1 MLSLT
6 NRHVLALF
14 LISSLL
20 IGLGSAATNVLL
32 TLETS
37 TINQHSTYYFQFI
50 DSAAWSKTGTVQIT
64 FQSPPYLFTN
74 STNITSCK
82 ETVTSNTYGLGCY
95 ASSSNSISFQW
106 TSTLV
111 TNVGNSAGDSLTMS
125 FTLLNP
131 SYVDTFSIDYSYTLT
146 AGTLYSST
154 STTVR
159 GLTAD
164 TLTSCAVTFSPSYTS
179 SLSTVNIQMTP
190 KNAIPSGGSLF
201 LSVSGYTV
209 GNTLST
215 LNTASNSSS
224 LNSSAGIVN
233 SGQTYLISNF
243 FSTAISSGTFLSF
256 SASSLLTPPT
266 TASTSFTISISTL
279 YTTSY
284 LNAIDSSSC
293 SLTVS
298 DFPITVAITFSA
310 TFYVGDA
317 LRPNI
322 TYTTPVSLTFPAD
335 SYTFTVDSTSTSYL
349 SIYTANSAGSGGY
362 IAGAFSSLFISN
374 VTSGVS
380 FPSQNMTDTFNA
392 STSIVISG
400 GMFIRSLI
408 NSGNKTV
415 FLQVFKNRNSYAS
428 GKATV
433 TVKPN
438 FLTSASILPANT
450 TVSTLTTY
458 SFTIVTKN
466 PLFTGG
472 GLKITLPSDLFI
484 NTGTCTAVASSTFSA
499 INTTVSCTASSS
511 TVIFVTNI
519 FTATFPAGTSLT
531 VNVSNIL
538 NPISI
543 KPTSTYLF

>member
-1 MLSLT
+1 MLSLA
-6 NRHVLALF
+6 NRHVQAVFLITIAF
-14 LISSLL
+14 LISNVS
-20 IGLGSAATNVLL
+20 ATNVLL
-32 TLETS
+32 TLGTS
-37 TINQHSTYYFQFI
+37 TINQYSTYEFQFI

-74 STNITSCK
+74 NTNITSCK

-95 ASSSNSISFQW
+95 ASSSSSISFQW

-111 TNVGNSAGDSLTMS
+111 TNVGGAAGDSLTMT

-154 STTVR
+154 STTVK

-164 TLTSCAVTFSPSYTS
+164 TLTACAIAFSPSYTN
-179 SLSTVNIQMTP
+179 SLSSINIQITP

-209 GNTLST
+209 GNTLTSLST
-215 LNTASNSSS
+215 GSNSTS
-224 LNSSAGIVN
+224 LSSSASIVN

-243 FSTAISSGTFLSF
+243 FSTVISSGTYLSF
-256 SASSLLTPPT
+256 SASSILTPPT
-266 TASTSFTISISTL
+266 TAASTYTISVSTL
-279 YTTSY
+279 YTASY
-284 LNAIDSSSC
+284 LNSIDTKSC

-298 DFPITVAITFSA
+298 DYPITVAVTFSA

-335 SYTFTVDSTSTSYL
+335 SYTFTVDSTSTNYL
-349 SIYTANSAGSGGY
+349 SVYTANSAGSGGY
-362 IAGAFSSLFISN
+362 IAGASSSLFMSN
-374 VTSGVS
+374 VTTGVS
-380 FPSQNMTDTFNA
+380 FPSQNMTDTFNE
-392 STSIVISG
+392 SSSIVISG
-400 GMFIRSLI
+400 GMFIKSLI

-415 FLQVFKNRNSYAS
+415 FLQVFRNRNSYAS
-428 GKATV
+428 GKATI

-450 TVSTLTTY
+450 TVSTFTTY
-458 SFTIVTKN
+458 SFTVVTKN
-466 PLFTGG
+466 VLFTGG
-472 GLKITLPSDLFI
+472 GLRITLPSDLFI
-484 NTGTCTAVASSTFSA
+484 STGTCTAVASSTYSA
-499 INTTVSCTASSS
+499 INSTVSCTASSS
-511 TVIFVTNI
+511 TVIFVTNV
-519 FTATFPAGTSLT
+519 FTGSFPAGTSLT

>member
-6 NRHVLALF
+6 NRHVLAVF
-14 LISSLL
+14 LLAAALL
-20 IGLGSAATNVLL
+20 IGHGSATNVLL
-32 TLETS
+32 TLGTT
-37 TINQHSTYYFQFI
+37 TINQYSTYEFQFI
-50 DSAAWSKTGTVQIT
+50 DSAAWSQTGTVQIT
-64 FQSPPYLFTN
+64 FQSPPYVFTN
-74 STNITSCK
+74 NTNITSCK

-95 ASSSNSISFQW
+95 ASSSSSISFQW

-111 TNVGNSAGDSLTMS
+111 TNVGGAAGDSLTMS

-131 SYVDTFSIDYSYTLT
+131 SYVDTFSINYSYTLT

-154 STTVR
+154 STTVNR
-159 GLTAD
+159 LTAD
-164 TLTSCAVTFSPSYTS
+164 ALTSCAIAFSSSYTN
-179 SLSTVNIQMTP
+179 SLSTINIQITP

-209 GNTLST
+209 GNTLTSLST
-215 LNTASNSSS
+215 GSNSSS
-224 LNSSAGIVN
+224 LSSSASIVN

-266 TASTSFTISISTL
+266 TATSTFTISVSTL

-284 LNAIDSSSC
+284 LNAIDTSSC
-293 SLTVS
+293 SLAVS
-298 DFPITVAITFSA
+298 DFPITVAVTFS
-310 TFYVGDA
+310 TTIYVGDA

-349 SIYTANSAGSGGY
+349 SVYTANSAGSGGY
-362 IAGAFSSLFISN
+362 IAGASSTLFISN

-392 STSIVISG
+392 ATSVVISG
-400 GMFIRSLI
+400 GMFVKSLI

-415 FLQVFKNRNSYAS
+415 FLQVFRNRNSYAS
-428 GKATV
+428 GKATI
-433 TVKPN
+433 TVRPN
-438 FLTSASILPANT
+438 FLTSASILPANS

-466 PLFTGG
+466 VLFTGG

-484 NTGTCTAVASSTFSA
+484 STGTCTAAASSTFSA
-499 INTTVSCTASSS
+499 INSTVSCTASSS

-519 FTATFPAGTSLT
+519 FTASFPAGTLLT